1 MSLINL
7 REIDEMATPVVTVL
21 KPRRVQLRPC
31 PRCGDDMPGL
41 LGTCRKPRCV
51 SADIAFT
58 KLYERGCEL

>member
-7 REIDEMATPVVTVL
+7 VEIVEMSEPVVTVL

-31 PRCGDDMPGL
+31 PTCGDDMPGL
-41 LGTCRKPRCV
+41 LGTCPKPDCV

-58 KLYERGCEL
+58 SAYERSCDR